1 MTTMPLPTIREDA
14 PAGVLPFPLDGAAPA
29 PAPADAEGRSVL
41 GLAELLLKQPARV
54 DRLAREEARLADL
67 IPRFLTLA
75 LASFAAFAATLVLLL
90 CAVPAGALPGFLAAD
105 WSGRGAGP
113 ALSLALAYTL
123 GLVGA
128 TGVCLP
134 SFYFY
139 SLLAGVRVSMLQV
152 TAQVLKS
159 KAFTAVVLV
168 GILPI
173 YVAVVLGLIVFEAQ
187 AFHLQLALS
196 FGLVLPFIAGLA
208 GVRSLYTGFTG
219 LADTLPPGRRCRRE
233 CFLRRLTLAMAA
245 CYTAVTPVM
254 IYTLWKFFVSQ
265 F

>member
-1 MTTMPLPTIREDA
+1 MTTMPMPAVRDEED
-14 PAGVLPFPLDGAAPA
+14 PA
-29 PAPADAEGRSVL
+29 PPLAEEALSGQPPGEAEGRSVL

-67 IPRFLTLA
+67 IPHFLTLA
-75 LASFAAFAATLVLLL
+75 LASFAAFAAALVLLL
-90 CAVPAGALPGFLAAD
+90 NAAPAGARPWFLAAD
-105 WSGRGAGP
+105 WAAGGAGP

-152 TAQVLKS
+152 TAQVLKG

-173 YVAVVLGLIVFEAQ
+173 YVAVVLGLIVFGAR
-187 AFHLQLALS
+187 ASDLQLALS
-196 FGLVLPFIAGLA
+196 LGLVLPFLAGLA
-208 GVRSLYTGFTG
+208 GVRSIYLGFMG
-219 LADTLPPGRRCRRE
+219 LADTLPARRRCRRE

-254 IYTLWKFFVSQ
+254 IYTLWKFFVRQ
-265 F
+265 L